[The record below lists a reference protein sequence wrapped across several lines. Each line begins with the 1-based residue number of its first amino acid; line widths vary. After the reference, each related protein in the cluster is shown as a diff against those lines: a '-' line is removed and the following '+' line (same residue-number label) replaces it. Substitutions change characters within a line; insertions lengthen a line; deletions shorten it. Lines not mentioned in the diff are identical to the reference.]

1 MQIEG
6 ADTQRRKPIEVKA
19 AMFQLSWLQKSFPF
33 MCECIWKCCR
43 IRLCSLITQIL
54 PLGSENI
61 PKQPSKA
68 SGDLLSLEATL
79 LPTRKTNFGKH
90 KPFD

>member
-1 MQIEG
+1 M
-6 ADTQRRKPIEVKA
+6 
-19 AMFQLSWLQKSFPF
+19 
-33 MCECIWKCCR
+33 
-43 IRLCSLITQIL
+43 CSLITQIL

-61 PKQPSKA
+61 PKQHSKA